1 MPRGLAE
8 RAAAQKIP
16 LVRVEDGFIR
26 SAGLGS
32 DLLPPA
38 SIIMDTR
45 GIYFDPLRPSD
56 LEHLLANTEFS
67 NGLQARA
74 RRLIDLLVMRGISKY
89 AVGGGAPALAA
100 RPGQRIILVPGQVA
114 DDLSVRLGAPGIR
127 TNAELLREVRQR
139 NPDAYV
145 VYRPHP
151 DVEAGHR
158 KGSIDARLADQI
170 VSGGAMAALLGA
182 VDAVHTLTSLAGFEA
197 LLRGKHVETYG
208 QPFYAGWGLTTDHAP
223 LPRRQRRLKL
233 EELAAATLIL
243 YPLYIDPATG
253 LPCGPEVLIWNRRNS
268 GARVR

>member
-1 MPRGLAE
+1 M
-8 RAAAQKIP
+8 
-16 LVRVEDGFIR
+16 
-26 SAGLGS
+26 
-32 DLLPPA
+32 
-38 SIIMDTR
+38 
-45 GIYFDPLRPSD
+45 
-56 LEHLLANTEFS
+56 
-67 NGLQARA
+67 
-74 RRLIDLLVMRGISKY
+74 
-89 AVGGGAPALAA
+89 
-100 RPGQRIILVPGQVA
+100 
-114 DDLSVRLGAPGIR
+114 RLGAPGIR

-253 LPCGPEVLIWNRRNS
+253 LPCGPEVLISRLEQAELWRPSALMRLRRLQGRIRRALRWFTVISWRAAAPPNP
-268 GARVR
+268 ARTPTACDDALSSTAVVVRPHAHA